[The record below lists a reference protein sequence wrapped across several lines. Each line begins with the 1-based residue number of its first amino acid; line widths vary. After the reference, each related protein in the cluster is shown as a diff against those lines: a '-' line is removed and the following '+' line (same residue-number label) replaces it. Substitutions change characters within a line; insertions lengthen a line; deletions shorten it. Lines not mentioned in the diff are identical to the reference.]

1 MNGRIA
7 GAIGPFDGGN
17 LRMQYQKQMVAAAAA
32 ASVVLGVCV
41 AGASGQTL
49 HAADY
54 LLRVTAGQLETG
66 AVGADGQAVFPTR
79 VKSAVFGAEGI
90 PNFTNDPGVDA
101 PLGQLI
107 PGMSVGFDITAALR
121 DWDAV
126 DGFVG
131 ISADRLTVRKSG
143 VNTRTPLADALVPGI
158 VFGQANT
165 DAGAGFHHHVQF
177 IFNPAG
183 GGAPD
188 GLWLFEWE
196 LWTDAPG
203 VERTEPLWV
212 VFAQGAGVSEI
223 DDAVAWV
230 EANLVSGP
238 CVADL
243 AEPFGTVN
251 FFDLLAYV
259 GLFNAG
265 DLDADLAAP
274 FGVLNFFDLS
284 GFLGA
289 FNAGCP

>member
-1 MNGRIA
+1 MR
-7 GAIGPFDGGN
+7 
-17 LRMQYQKQMVAAAAA
+17 YQKQTMAGVAMV
-32 ASVVLGVCV
+32 VGVLGS
-41 AGASGQTL
+41 GASGQTL

-54 LLRVTAGQLETG
+54 LLRVSEGRLEAGV
-66 AVGADGQAVFPTR
+66 VGAGGQAVFPAR

-90 PNFTNDPGVDA
+90 PNFTNDPGVNA
-101 PLGQLI
+101 PLGALV

-121 DWDAV
+121 DWDPA
-126 DGFVG
+126 DGFVA

-143 VNTRTPLADALVPGI
+143 INTQTPSADAVVPGI

-188 GLWLFEWE
+188 GVWLFGWE

-223 DDAVAWV
+223 DDAAAWV
-230 EANLVSGP
+230 EDNLIGGG

-243 AEPFGTVN
+243 AEPFGTIN

-259 GLFNAG
+259 SLFNAG
-265 DLDADLAAP
+265 DLAADLAAP
-274 FGVLNFFDLS
+274 FGSLNFFDLS
-284 GFLGA
+284 AFLSE